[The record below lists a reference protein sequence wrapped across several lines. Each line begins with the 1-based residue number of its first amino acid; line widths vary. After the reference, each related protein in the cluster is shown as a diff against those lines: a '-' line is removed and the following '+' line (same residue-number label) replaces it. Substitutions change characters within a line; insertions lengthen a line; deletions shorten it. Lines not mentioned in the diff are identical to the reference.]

1 MKVAAYYRVSTKG
14 QGEDDRLGL
23 PTQRHAVEKFCRD
36 HEIVKVYEDNGF
48 SGATA
53 DRPGLAQM
61 LEDAASGMFSAVVV
75 YAWDR
80 MARDTMLDGYLR
92 YRLKALGVSVL
103 SATQHNGIDPTSEL
117 TQNILAAVAQ
127 FERHLIAQRLSA
139 ARRLKKSR
147 GGYAGGKP
155 ALGLKV
161 LDGELVPNE
170 AEREALKVARRLRR
184 SGKSV
189 RAIAQAL
196 NDAGIA
202 SRSGKPW
209 ASSTVHKMLRP

>member
-1 MKVAAYYRVSTKG
+1 MNVAAYYRVSTKG

-23 PTQRHAVEKFCRD
+23 PTQRHAVQRFCST
-36 HEIVKVYEDNGF
+36 HEIMRVYEDNGY

-53 DRPGLAQM
+53 DRPALAQL
-61 LEDAASGMFSAVVV
+61 LEDASSGLFEAVVV

-80 MARDTMLDGYLR
+80 IARDTMLDGYIR
-92 YRLKALGVSVL
+92 YRLKALGVTVL
-103 SATQHNGIDPTSEL
+103 SATQTNGIDPTSEL

-155 ALGLKV
+155 ALGLMV
-161 LDGELVPNE
+161 SDGELVPNE
-170 AEREALKVARRLRR
+170 AEREALKMARRLRE

-196 NDAGIA
+196 NDSGMR

-209 ASSTVHKMLRP
+209 ASSTVHKMLMQ